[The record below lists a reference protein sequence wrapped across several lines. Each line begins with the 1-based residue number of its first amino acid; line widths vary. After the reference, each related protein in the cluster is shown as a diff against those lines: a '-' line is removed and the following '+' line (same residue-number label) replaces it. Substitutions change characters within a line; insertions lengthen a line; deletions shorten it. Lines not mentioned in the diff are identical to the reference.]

1 MGYSHLILIT
11 VTLNLKIMRL
21 LLTSSISVLMAIL
34 FVFCFG
40 TSGIFYAAGCII
52 LGSIALVI
60 LGDIEKKKLL
70 KILLADLKFFGT
82 HSFMGKEIREII
94 YSGRSN
100 VEIVGGKRLVTI
112 PINSRISVSGKLTLL
127 LKDICM
133 CDRKI
138 FKFRYVLGNDVYD
151 QERIL
156 NSLFLLGY
164 KDKYDLDGLQNS
176 DVYINETYS
185 IRISETMLEDE
196 DEIRPM
202 IVVTNEKFLAD
213 LKNIDKKVGTT

>member
-1 MGYSHLILIT
+1 
-11 VTLNLKIMRL
+11 MRL
-21 LLTSSISVLMAIL
+21 FLTLSISVLMAIL
-34 FVFCFG
+34 FVFYFG

-60 LGDIEKKKLL
+60 LESIKKKKLL
-70 KILLADLKFFGT
+70 KILLADLRFFGT
-82 HSFMGKEIREII
+82 HSFMGKEVGEII

-133 CDRKI
+133 CDKKI
-138 FKFRYVLGNDVYD
+138 YKFRYVLGNDVYD

-164 KDKYDLDGLQNS
+164 KDKYDLDGLNS
-176 DVYINETYS
+176 DIYINGTYS

-202 IVVTNEKFLAD
+202 IVVTNEKFLTD
-213 LKNIDKKVGTT
+213 LKNIDKKSWNDVKDRVYLSQPD

>member
-1 MGYSHLILIT
+1 
-11 VTLNLKIMRL
+11 MRL

-34 FVFCFG
+34 FVFYFG
-40 TSGIFYAAGCII
+40 ASGVFYAAGCII
-52 LGSIALVI
+52 LGSIAFVVLES
-60 LGDIEKKKLL
+60 IEKKKLL

-82 HSFMGKEIREII
+82 HSFMGKEIGEIV
-94 YSGRSN
+94 YSGRSK

-112 PINSRISVSGKLTLL
+112 PINNHISVSGKLTLF

-133 CDRKI
+133 CDKKI
-138 FKFRYVLGNDVYD
+138 YKFRYVLGNDIYD

-164 KDKYDLDGLQNS
+164 KDKYNSEGLPNIEGS
-176 DVYINETYS
+176 DYVNETYG
-185 IRISETMLEDE
+185 IRISKTILEDE
-196 DEIRPM
+196 DKARPM

-213 LKNIDKKVGTT
+213 LKDIDKKSWNDVKDKVYLSQPD